1 MEPDP
6 FFLHVFDLQHG
17 CNNVLGILPPTGSS
31 GFAMETATS
40 TARLTLAQRLN
51 FLITNRIPR
60 RFSTLAM
67 GRFSRIRSPL
77 LTRLSIA
84 VWRLFADD
92 LRLFEA
98 RQQRFASL
106 HECFIRQLKPGVR
119 PVDINPQVLTS
130 PCDAVVGEFGA
141 VADYDVFQ
149 AKGFPYS
156 IAELLADQRMAD
168 RYRDGRFV
176 TLRLK
181 SSMYHRF
188 HAPCD
193 GSFSEVN
200 YISGDT
206 WNVNPIAL
214 QIVERLFCKNERA
227 VIQLRPVQGTESVA
241 IVAVAAILVASMR
254 IHGLSEPLDLR
265 YRGPNRIPCFRSVA
279 KGEELGYFEHG
290 STLVVLTTSGYE
302 FADTVKTGEVIRM
315 GQPLMREQT
324 IAPA

>member
-1 MEPDP
+1 M
-6 FFLHVFDLQHG
+6 
-17 CNNVLGILPPTGSS
+17 
-31 GFAMETATS
+31 TATP
-40 TARLTLAQRLN
+40 TARLTPGQRLN

-60 RFSTLAM
+60 RFLTLAM
-67 GRFSRIRSPL
+67 GWFSRIRSPL
-77 LTRLSIA
+77 LARLSIA
-84 VWRLFADD
+84 VWQLFADD

-98 RQQRFASL
+98 KQQRFSSL
-106 HECFIRQLKPGVR
+106 HDCFVRELKPGVR
-119 PVDINPQVLTS
+119 QVNLDQQILTS
-130 PCDAVVGEFGA
+130 PCDAVVGEFGS
-141 VADYDVFQ
+141 VSDYEVFQ

-156 IAELLADQRMAD
+156 ITELLGDGALAG
-168 RYRDGRFV
+168 RYRNGRFV

-193 GSFSEVN
+193 GSFSEVS

-214 QIVERLFCKNERA
+214 QVVERLFCKNERA
-227 VIQLRPVQGTESVA
+227 VIQLRPVEGDESIT

-254 IHGLSEPLDLR
+254 IHGLPEPLNLR

-290 STLVVLTTSGYE
+290 STLVLLTTPGHE
-302 FADTVKTGEVIRM
+302 FVDSVKTGDVIRM
-315 GQPLMREQT
+315 GEPLMRKRT
-324 IAPA
+324 VSPA